1 MTEETKYEKYLQ
13 NLICFT
19 YVKEILGICY
29 QIDNSR
35 CLGCQY
41 NDPSQLHHDCLTNT
55 THDDFVYHFDE
66 AFLCLYF
73 TKIQSQWNMHVKRTN
88 IPTSCVKMFEENFN
102 WNWWRDNNERKM
114 QIEQKIK
121 QSVEILSL
129 FN

>member
-19 YVKEILGICY
+19 YAKEILGICY

-55 THDDFVYHFDE
+55 THDVFVYHFDE
-66 AFLCLYF
+66 AFLCLDF
-73 TKIQSQWNMHVKRTN
+73 TKIQSQWNMHVKGTN

-102 WNWWRDNNERKM
+102 WNWWRDNNKRKM